1 MNEYK
6 RFAVASLNQT
16 ETTTDLANKVGLLIM
31 AEAWLDLAEETT
43 QLVDREADDAHSIME
58 QPLKT
63 ASCRGR
69 QQASD

>member
-1 MNEYK
+1 MNEYE

-16 ETTTDLANKVGLLIM
+16 ERTTDLANKVGRLII

-58 QPLKT
+58 Q
-63 ASCRGR
+63 R
-69 QQASD
+69 

>member
-6 RFAVASLNQT
+6 RFAVASLTQT
-16 ETTTDLANKVGLLIM
+16 ERTTDLANKVGVLIM
-31 AEAWLDLAEETT
+31 AEAWLNLAHETT
-43 QLVDREADDAHSIME
+43 QLVDHEADDAYSIIG

-69 QQASD
+69 QQTSD